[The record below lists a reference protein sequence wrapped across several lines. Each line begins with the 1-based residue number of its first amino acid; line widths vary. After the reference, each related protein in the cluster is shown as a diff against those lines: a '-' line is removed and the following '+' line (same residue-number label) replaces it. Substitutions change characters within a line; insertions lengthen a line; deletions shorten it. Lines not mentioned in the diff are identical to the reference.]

1 MIKNILLVAGDVQ
14 MAKDFYNEILGLQVI
29 RDFGEK
35 IMMTDGI
42 VLQDKK
48 TWELLTGKS
57 VSNDP
62 SHSFELYFEENNF
75 EEFINKLKNSKWN
88 LTFINAPY
96 EDTIG
101 RMVTRFYDLDN
112 HIIEVAETPIAT
124 AKRHLKGGM
133 SVDEVLDKTF
143 LARDF
148 IQSVADALKRQ
159 KTTDLN

>member
-1 MIKNILLVAGDVQ
+1 MIKNILLVVGDVQ

-88 LTFINAPY
+88 IDFLNNPY
-96 EDTIG
+96 EDDLG

-112 HIIEVAETPIAT
+112 HIIEVAETPFAT
-124 AKRHLKGGM
+124 AKRHLRGGM
-133 SVDEVLDKTF
+133 SVDEVLSKTF
-143 LARDF
+143 LERDF
-148 IQSVADALKRQ
+148 VESVADGLNEQ
-159 KTTDLN
+159 KTTNLN

>member
-75 EEFINKLKNSKWN
+75 EEFIKKLKNSKWN
-88 LTFINAPY
+88 LIFINDPY
-96 EDTIG
+96 EDNIG

-112 HIIEVAETPIAT
+112 HIIEVTETPIAT

-148 IQSVADALKRQ
+148 IQSVADALRRQ